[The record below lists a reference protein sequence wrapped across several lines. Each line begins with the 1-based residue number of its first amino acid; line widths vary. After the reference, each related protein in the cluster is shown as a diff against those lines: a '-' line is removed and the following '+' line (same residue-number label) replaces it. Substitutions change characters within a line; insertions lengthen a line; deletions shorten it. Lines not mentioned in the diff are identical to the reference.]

1 MTCGHKGTIA
11 ASARGI
17 RPALPELIPEPILEL
32 ILEKTFHI
40 VTFGCQMNVG
50 DSDWLARALV
60 SRGWRQV
67 GEADA
72 WLFVVNTCSVRDK
85 PEQKVY
91 SELGRLA
98 AYARK
103 KPGLLAAVGGC
114 VAQQIGEG
122 FFGRFPFVRLVF
134 GSDGI
139 AGAPDALDRLFDEPG
154 GRVSLLSFDKTYQ
167 ERPTLLGPMPEKL
180 SPAFDADQGEP
191 EAGPAQAFVNIM
203 QGCDNFCAYCIVPYT
218 RGRQKSRAPEA
229 VLEECRRRVEL
240 GAREITLLGQNVN
253 SYGLDAGGSATG
265 GVGFAE
271 LLRRVAAIPGLLRL
285 RFTTSHPKDIDP
297 EVIQAFGEL
306 GNLCPAL
313 HLPLQAGSDEVLR
326 RMGRKY
332 DRARYLGIVQ
342 TLRAARPDIALTTDL
357 IVGFPGEGEEDF
369 LQTLDMM
376 ERVGFESS
384 FSFRYSDRPGVA
396 AVRMSPKVAED
407 VAQERLLR
415 LQSLQNEITKESLKR
430 LEGTETEVLL
440 EAESRRQDGAGAFWR
455 GRDGGGRVVNVRMD
469 ESPLDVAQAAPGGDA
484 GLGPLAG
491 KLVRVRVVEAKNHSL
506 LGEKV
511 GLPW

>member
-1 MTCGHKGTIA
+1 MTSGPKRTIA
-11 ASARGI
+11 ASARGT
-17 RPALPELIPEPILEL
+17 RPALPELIPEPIPEPN
-32 ILEKTFHI
+32 LEKTFHI

-67 GEADA
+67 AEADA

-98 AYARK
+98 AHGRK
-103 KPGLLAAVGGC
+103 KPGLMAAVGGC

-122 FFGRFPFVRLVF
+122 FFPRFPFVRLVF

-154 GRVSLLSFDKTYQ
+154 GRISLLSFDKTYQ
-167 ERPTLLGPMPEKL
+167 ERPTLLGPMPDKVA
-180 SPAFDADQGEP
+180 PAFDADEGEP

-218 RGRQKSRAPEA
+218 RGRQKSRSPEA
-229 VLEECRRRVEL
+229 VLEECRQRVEL

-253 SYGLDAGGSATG
+253 SYGLDAGGSSTG

-297 EVIQAFGEL
+297 EVIRAFGEL
-306 GNLCPAL
+306 ENLCPAL

-332 DRARYLGIVQ
+332 DRARYLAIVEA
-342 TLRAARPDIALTTDL
+342 LRAARPDMALTTDL

-396 AVRMSPKVAED
+396 AVRMNPKVPED

-415 LQSLQNEITKESLKR
+415 LQSLQNGITKESLKR
-430 LEGTETEVLL
+430 LEGTESEVLL
-440 EAESRRQDGAGAFWR
+440 EAESRKQDGSGAFWR

-469 ESPLDVAQAAPGGDA
+469 GTPLDVV
-484 GLGPLAG
+484 LAG
-491 KLVRVRVVEAKNHSL
+491 KMVRVRVAEAKNHSL
-506 LGEKV
+506 LGERV